1 MQLRSHF
8 RLPLKRGSKEKGSNS
23 YPFSMEKLHF
33 LMVLFPL
40 LNLQFPSFLLL
51 SSASTLPS
59 KYFINCG
66 SVSNISLSGR
76 EFVGDLNSGSFSFGP
91 SSDISI
97 VTTDSSTDTS
107 LYQTARIFKKQSSF
121 DFNITDFGIYYVR
134 VHFFP
139 FSSGRTNLADA
150 HFDVSAFNFSLLSN
164 FRIKDN
170 SNSPLIKEYLLTINA
185 TKFSIQFTP
194 RRKSFAFVSAIEV
207 FLVPDKDFV
216 KDRDVDLITP
226 SGLSSHKYSGVRS
239 EVLLTIHRVDVGGPQ
254 NNDSLWRNW
263 IPDDEYLL
271 PGESGKKCVP
281 YEGTLNYGVNGA
293 NNYSASDLVY
303 KTCRELNLDSSE
315 GSSNSSKITWRFD
328 VSNRATHLVRLH
340 FCDIISK
347 NASDVFFSLSFYG
360 NFTHMISTNEISDLL
375 AAPLYYELVVES
387 DDSGYMDISVGP
399 RQDSKNKTA
408 YLNGVEIMEFMKKS
422 SLVDVP
428 GNENRSQVYVIVG
441 TVCGVAFVFIVIVL
455 FFLGIKYK
463 KAKQGDDGVGSWP
476 VFHGKDTTSRKGRP
490 NASSIRSLNLK
501 LKMPLLEIQDAT
513 HNFDPKLLIGEGG
526 FGKVYKGTLQNGMTV
541 AVKRSDPKHGQG
553 LPEFETEVLVLSRIR
568 HRHLVSLIGYCE
580 ERSEMILV
588 YEFMEKGTLRDHLY
602 DQNEKSKRSSKRSKL
617 SWKQRL
623 EICIG
628 SAKGLHYLHTCSH
641 GGIIH
646 RDVKSTNILLNKNFV
661 AKVAD
666 FGLSRSGPNDPD
678 NFSVGI
684 KGSFGYMDPE
694 YFRSLQFTEKSDVY
708 SFGVVLLEV
717 LCARPAIINS
727 TKREEM
733 NLAEWAILWQKKGQ
747 LENIIDP
754 LLVGDINPDSL
765 RKFGDTAEKCLKGDG
780 ANRPTMLDVIWDL
793 EYALQ
798 LHQTAV
804 HREPH
809 EDTTTNAFFVELPL
823 PDSIPDWEDTDLSI
837 GGEVDGSDTT
847 DSGVFS
853 QLRVDAAR

>member
-1 MQLRSHF
+1 
-8 RLPLKRGSKEKGSNS
+8 
-23 YPFSMEKLHF
+23 MEKLHF
-33 LMVLFPL
+33 FMVLF

-51 SSASTLPS
+51 SSASALPT

-76 EFVGDLNSGSFSFGP
+76 EFVGDMNLGSFSFG
-91 SSDISI
+91 SSSAINTI
-97 VTTDSSTDTS
+97 TTNSSTDSS
-107 LYQTARIFKKQSSF
+107 LYQTARIFKNQASF
-121 DFNITDFGIYYVR
+121 DFHITDFGIYYVR

-164 FRIKDN
+164 FRIQDN

-185 TKFSIQFTP
+185 TKFSIHFTP

-207 FLVPDKDFV
+207 FLVPDQDFV
-216 KDRDVDLITP
+216 EDDFDLITP
-226 SGLSSHKYSGVRS
+226 SGLSNDRYYGVRS
-239 EVLLTIHRVDVGGPQ
+239 QVLLTIRRVDVGGPQ
-254 NNDSLWRNW
+254 NSDSLWRNW
-263 IPDDEYLL
+263 IPDDKYRL
-271 PGESGKKCVP
+271 PGESGKP
-281 YEGTLNYGVNGA
+281 GTNQRSKKSNNVNGA

-303 KTCRELNLDSSE
+303 KTCRELNLDSSK

-328 VSNRATHLVRLH
+328 VSRSATHLVRLH

-347 NASDVFFSLSFYG
+347 NASDVFFNLFFYG
-360 NFTHMISTNEISDLL
+360 EFTHMISTNNISQLL
-375 AAPLYYELVVES
+375 AAPLYYDLVVES
-387 DDSGYMDISVGP
+387 DDSGSMDISVGP

-408 YLNGVEIMEFMKKS
+408 YLNGVEIMEFMRES

-428 GNENRSQVYVIVG
+428 GNKNRRHIYVIVG
-441 TVCGVAFVFIVIVL
+441 TVCGVAFVFIVMVL
-455 FFLGIKYK
+455 FLLGIKYK

-476 VFHGKDTTSRKGRP
+476 VFHGKDTTRKGRA
-490 NASSIRSLNLK
+490 NASFIRSLNLE
-501 LKMPLLEIQDAT
+501 LKMPLLQIQDAT

-541 AVKRSDPKHGQG
+541 AVKRSDQKHGQG
-553 LPEFETEVLVLSRIR
+553 LPEFETEVLVLSKIR
-568 HRHLVSLIGYCE
+568 HLHLVSLIGYCE
-580 ERSEMILV
+580 ERFEMILV
-588 YEFMEKGTLRDHLY
+588 YEFMENGTLRDHLY
-602 DQNEKSKRSSKRSKL
+602 DPNEKSKRSSKRSKL

-646 RDVKSTNILLNKNFV
+646 RDVKSTNILLNKNYV

-666 FGLSRSGPNDPD
+666 FGLSKSGPNDPD
-678 NFSVGI
+678 HFSVGI

-694 YFRSLQFTEKSDVY
+694 YFRSFQFTEKSDVY

-727 TKREEM
+727 TKREEI
-733 NLAEWAILWQKKGQ
+733 NLAEWGMLWQMKGQ

-754 LLVGDINPDSL
+754 LLVGGINPDSL
-765 RKFGDTAEKCLKGDG
+765 RKFGETAEKCLKGDE
-780 ANRPTMLDVIWDL
+780 ANRPTMRDVIWDL

-823 PDSIPDWEDTDLSI
+823 LNSIPDWEDNDLLI

-847 DSGVFS
+847 DGGVFS

>member
-1 MQLRSHF
+1 
-8 RLPLKRGSKEKGSNS
+8 
-23 YPFSMEKLHF
+23 MENLHF
-33 LMVLFPL
+33 FMVLFPL
-40 LNLQFPSFLLL
+40 LNLQFPSFLPL
-51 SSASTLPS
+51 SSASTLPT

-76 EFVGDLNSGSFSFGP
+76 EFVGDLNFGSFSVGP
-91 SSDISI
+91 SSAISI
-97 VTTDSSTDTS
+97 VTTNSSTDTS

-121 DFNITDFGIYYVR
+121 DFDITDFGIYYVR

-139 FSSGRTNLADA
+139 LSSGRTNLADA
-150 HFDVSAFNFSLLSN
+150 YFDVSAFNFSLLSN
-164 FRIKDN
+164 FRIEDN
-170 SNSPLIKEYLLTINA
+170 RNSPLIKEYLLTINS
-185 TKFSIQFTP
+185 TKFSIHFTP
-194 RRKSFAFVSAIEV
+194 RRKSFAFISAIEV
-207 FLVPDKDFV
+207 FLVPDQEFV
-216 KDRDVDLITP
+216 KDHLDLITP
-226 SGLSSHKYSGVRS
+226 SGLSNDKYYGVRS
-239 EVLLTIHRVDVGGPQ
+239 QVLLTTHRVDVGGPQ

-263 IPDDEYLL
+263 MPDDKYLL
-271 PGESGKKCVP
+271 PGESGKTCVP
-281 YEGTLNYGVNGA
+281 YEGTLNYDVNGA

-303 KTCRELNLDSSE
+303 KTCRELSLDSSE
-315 GSSNSSKITWRFD
+315 GSSNSSKITWRFN
-328 VSNRATHLVRLH
+328 VSRSTTHLVRLH
-340 FCDIISK
+340 FCDIVSK
-347 NASDVFFSLSFYG
+347 NAGDVFFNIYFYG
-360 NFTHMISTNEISDLL
+360 NFTHMISTNNNTDLL
-375 AAPLYYELVVES
+375 AAPLYYDLVVKS
-387 DDSGYMDISVGP
+387 DDSGSMDISVGP

-408 YLNGVEIMEFMKKS
+408 YLNGVEIMEFMKES
-422 SLVDVP
+422 SLVNVP
-428 GNENRSQVYVIVG
+428 GNENRSHVYVIVG

-455 FFLGIKYK
+455 FLLGIKYK

-476 VFHGKDTTSRKGRP
+476 VFHGKDTARKGRA
-490 NASSIRSLNLK
+490 NASSIRSLNLE
-501 LKMPLLEIQDAT
+501 LKMPLLQIQDAT

-553 LPEFETEVLVLSRIR
+553 LPEFETEVLVLSKIR

-588 YEFMEKGTLRDHLY
+588 YEFMENGTLRDHLY
-602 DQNEKSKRSSKRSKL
+602 DQNEKSKRSSERTKL

-623 EICIG
+623 EICID
-628 SAKGLHYLHTCSH
+628 SAKGLHYLHTCSN

-646 RDVKSTNILLNKNFV
+646 RDVKSTNILLNKNYV

-678 NFSVGI
+678 HFSVGI
-684 KGSFGYMDPE
+684 KA
-694 YFRSLQFTEKSDVY
+694 
-708 SFGVVLLEV
+708 

-733 NLAEWAILWQKKGQ
+733 NLAEWGMHWQKKGQ

-765 RKFGDTAEKCLKGDG
+765 RKFGETTEKCLKDDG

-809 EDTTTNAFFVELPL
+809 EDTTTNAFFVELSL
-823 PDSIPDWEDTDLSI
+823 PNSIPDWEDTDLLI

>member
-1 MQLRSHF
+1 
-8 RLPLKRGSKEKGSNS
+8 
-23 YPFSMEKLHF
+23 MEKLHF
-33 LMVLFPL
+33 LMVLF

-51 SSASTLPS
+51 SSASALPTN
-59 KYFINCG
+59 YFINCG

-76 EFVGDLNSGSFSFGP
+76 EFVGDMNLGSFSFG
-91 SSDISI
+91 SSSAINT
-97 VTTDSSTDTS
+97 VTTNSSTDSS
-107 LYQTARIFKKQSSF
+107 LYQTARIFKNQASF
-121 DFNITDFGIYYVR
+121 DFHITDFGIYYVR

-164 FRIKDN
+164 FRIQDN

-185 TKFSIQFTP
+185 TKFSIHFTP

-207 FLVPDKDFV
+207 FLIPDQDFV
-216 KDRDVDLITP
+216 EDASDRITP
-226 SGLSSHKYSGVRS
+226 SGKSNDRYYGVRS
-239 EVLLTIHRVDVGGPQ
+239 QVLLTIHRVDVGGPQ

-263 IPDDEYLL
+263 IPDDKYLL
-271 PGESGKKCVP
+271 PVESGKTCVP
-281 YEGTLNYGVNGA
+281 YKGPLHYDVNGA

-303 KTCRELNLDSSE
+303 KTCRELNLDSSK

-328 VSNRATHLVRLH
+328 VSRNATHLVRLH

-347 NASDVFFSLSFYG
+347 NASDVFFNLYFYG
-360 NFTHMISTNEISDLL
+360 NFTHMISTNNVSQLL
-375 AAPLYYELVVES
+375 AAPLYYDLVVES
-387 DDSGYMDISVGP
+387 DDSGSMDISVGP

-408 YLNGVEIMEFMKKS
+408 YLNGVEIMEFMRKS

-428 GNENRSQVYVIVG
+428 GKENRSHIYVIVG
-441 TVCGVAFVFIVIVL
+441 TVCGVAFVFIVMVL

-463 KAKQGDDGVGSWP
+463 KAKQGDEGVGSWP
-476 VFHGKDTTSRKGRP
+476 VFHGKDATTSRKGKA
-490 NASSIRSLNLK
+490 NASSLRSLNLE

-526 FGKVYKGTLQNGMTV
+526 FGKVYKATLQNGMTV
-541 AVKRSDPKHGQG
+541 AVKRSDLKHGQG
-553 LPEFETEVLVLSRIR
+553 LPEFETEVLVLSKIR

-646 RDVKSTNILLNKNFV
+646 RDVKSTNILLNKNYV

-666 FGLSRSGPNDPD
+666 FGLSTSGPNDPD
-678 NFSVGI
+678 HFSVGI
-684 KGSFGYMDPE
+684 K
-694 YFRSLQFTEKSDVY
+694 
-708 SFGVVLLEV
+708 VLLEV

-733 NLAEWAILWQKKGQ
+733 NLAEWGMLWQKKGQ
-747 LENIIDP
+747 LESIIDP

-765 RKFGDTAEKCLKGDG
+765 RKFGETAEKCLKGEG
-780 ANRPTMLDVIWDL
+780 ASRPTMLDVIWDL

-798 LHQTAV
+798 LHQTKV

-809 EDTTTNAFFVELPL
+809 EDTTTNAFFVELPSL
-823 PDSIPDWEDTDLSI
+823 NSIPDWEDNDLLI

-853 QLRVDAAR
+853 QLRVGAAR

>member
-1 MQLRSHF
+1 
-8 RLPLKRGSKEKGSNS
+8 
-23 YPFSMEKLHF
+23 MEKLHF
-33 LMVLFPL
+33 LMVLF

-51 SSASTLPS
+51 SSASALPT

-76 EFVGDLNSGSFSFGP
+76 EFVGDMNLGSFSFG
-91 SSDISI
+91 SSSAINTITSN
-97 VTTDSSTDTS
+97 SSTDSS
-107 LYQTARIFKKQSSF
+107 LYQTARIFKNQASF
-121 DFNITDFGIYYVR
+121 DFHITDFGIYYVR

-164 FRIKDN
+164 FRIQDN

-185 TKFSIQFTP
+185 TKFSIHFTP

-207 FLVPDKDFV
+207 FLVPDQQFV
-216 KDRDVDLITP
+216 EDDCDLITP
-226 SGLSSHKYSGVRS
+226 SGLSNDRYYGVRS
-239 EVLLTIHRVDVGGPQ
+239 QVLLTIHRVDVGGPQ

-263 IPDDEYLL
+263 IPDDKYRLR
-271 PGESGKKCVP
+271 GESGKPCAP
-281 YEGTLNYGVNGA
+281 YEGTLHYDVNGA

-303 KTCRELNLDSSE
+303 KTCRELNLDSSK

-328 VSNRATHLVRLH
+328 VSRSATHLVRLH

-347 NASDVFFSLSFYG
+347 NAGDVFFSLYFYG
-360 NFTHMISTNEISDLL
+360 NVTHMISTNNISQLL
-375 AAPLYYELVVES
+375 AAPLYYDLVVES
-387 DDSGYMDISVGP
+387 DDSGSMDISVGP

-408 YLNGVEIMEFMKKS
+408 YLNGVEIMEFMRES

-428 GNENRSQVYVIVG
+428 GNKNRSHIYVIVG
-441 TVCGVAFVFIVIVL
+441 TVCGVAFVFIVMVL
-455 FFLGIKYK
+455 FLLGIKYK

-476 VFHGKDTTSRKGRP
+476 VFHGKDTTRKGRA
-490 NASSIRSLNLK
+490 NASFIRSLNLE
-501 LKMPLLEIQDAT
+501 LKMPLLQIQDAT

-541 AVKRSDPKHGQG
+541 AVKRSDQKHGQG
-553 LPEFETEVLVLSRIR
+553 LPEFETEVLVLSKIR
-568 HRHLVSLIGYCE
+568 HLHLVSLIGYCE
-580 ERSEMILV
+580 ERFEMILV
-588 YEFMEKGTLRDHLY
+588 YEFMENGTLRDHLY
-602 DQNEKSKRSSKRSKL
+602 DPNEKSKRSSKRSKL

-646 RDVKSTNILLNKNFV
+646 RDVKSTNILLNKNYV

-666 FGLSRSGPNDPD
+666 FGLSKSGPNDPD
-678 NFSVGI
+678 HFSVGI
-684 KGSFGYMDPE
+684 K
-694 YFRSLQFTEKSDVY
+694 
-708 SFGVVLLEV
+708 VLLEV

-727 TKREEM
+727 TKREEI
-733 NLAEWAILWQKKGQ
+733 NLAEWGMLWQMKGQ

-765 RKFGDTAEKCLKGDG
+765 RKFGETAEKCLKGDG
-780 ANRPTMLDVIWDL
+780 ANRPTMRDVIWDL

-798 LHQTAV
+798 LRQTAV

-823 PDSIPDWEDTDLSI
+823 LNSIPDWEDNDLLI

-847 DSGVFS
+847 DGGVFS

>member
-1 MQLRSHF
+1 
-8 RLPLKRGSKEKGSNS
+8 
-23 YPFSMEKLHF
+23 MEKLHF
-33 LMVLFPL
+33 LMVLF

-51 SSASTLPS
+51 SSASALPT

-76 EFVGDLNSGSFSFGP
+76 EFVGDMNLGSFSFG
-91 SSDISI
+91 SSSAINTI
-97 VTTDSSTDTS
+97 TTNSSTDSS
-107 LYQTARIFKKQSSF
+107 LYQTARIFKNQASF
-121 DFNITDFGIYYVR
+121 DFHITDFGIYYVR

-164 FRIKDN
+164 FRIQDN

-185 TKFSIQFTP
+185 TKLSIHFTP

-207 FLVPDKDFV
+207 FLVPDQDFV
-216 KDRDVDLITP
+216 EDDFDLITP
-226 SGLSSHKYSGVRS
+226 SGLSNDRYYGVRS
-239 EVLLTIHRVDVGGPQ
+239 QVLLTIHRVDVGGPQ
-254 NNDSLWRNW
+254 NSDSLWRNW
-263 IPDDEYLL
+263 IPDDKYRL
-271 PGESGKKCVP
+271 PGESGKPCVR
-281 YEGTLNYGVNGA
+281 YEGTLHYNVNGA

-303 KTCRELNLDSSE
+303 KTCRELNLDSSK

-328 VSNRATHLVRLH
+328 VSRSATHLVRLH

-347 NASDVFFSLSFYG
+347 NASDVFFNLFFYG
-360 NFTHMISTNEISDLL
+360 KFTHMISTNNISQLL
-375 AAPLYYELVVES
+375 AAPLYYDLVVES
-387 DDSGYMDISVGP
+387 DDSGSMDISVGP

-408 YLNGVEIMEFMKKS
+408 YLNGVEIMEFMRES

-428 GNENRSQVYVIVG
+428 GNKNRRHIYVIVG
-441 TVCGVAFVFIVIVL
+441 TVCGVAFVFIVMVL

-463 KAKQGDDGVGSWP
+463 KAKQGDEGVGSWP
-476 VFHGKDTTSRKGRP
+476 VFHGKDATTSRKGRA
-490 NASSIRSLNLK
+490 NASSIRSLNLE

-526 FGKVYKGTLQNGMTV
+526 FGKVYKATLQNGMTV
-541 AVKRSDPKHGQG
+541 AVKRSDLKHGQG
-553 LPEFETEVLVLSRIR
+553 LPEFETEVLVLSKIR

-628 SAKGLHYLHTCSH
+628 SAKGLHYLHTCSN

-646 RDVKSTNILLNKNFV
+646 RDVKSTNILLNKNYV

-666 FGLSRSGPNDPD
+666 FGLSKSGPNDPD
-678 NFSVGI
+678 HFSVGI
-684 KGSFGYMDPE
+684 K
-694 YFRSLQFTEKSDVY
+694 
-708 SFGVVLLEV
+708 VLLEV

-733 NLAEWAILWQKKGQ
+733 NLAEWGMLWQKKGQ
-747 LENIIDP
+747 LESIIDP

-765 RKFGDTAEKCLKGDG
+765 RKFGETAEKCLKGDG
-780 ANRPTMLDVIWDL
+780 ASRPTMLDVIWDL

-798 LHQTAV
+798 LHQTLV

-823 PDSIPDWEDTDLSI
+823 LNSIPDWENNDLLI

>member
-1 MQLRSHF
+1 
-8 RLPLKRGSKEKGSNS
+8 
-23 YPFSMEKLHF
+23 MEKLHF
-33 LMVLFPL
+33 LMVLF

-51 SSASTLPS
+51 SSASALPTN
-59 KYFINCG
+59 YFINCG

-76 EFVGDLNSGSFSFGP
+76 EFVGDMNLGSFSFG
-91 SSDISI
+91 SSSAINT
-97 VTTDSSTDTS
+97 VTTNSSTDSS
-107 LYQTARIFKKQSSF
+107 LYQTARIFKNQASF
-121 DFNITDFGIYYVR
+121 DFHITDFGIYYVR

-164 FRIKDN
+164 FRIQDN

-185 TKFSIQFTP
+185 TKFSIHFTP

-207 FLVPDKDFV
+207 FLIPDQDFV
-216 KDRDVDLITP
+216 EDASDRITP
-226 SGLSSHKYSGVRS
+226 SGKSNDRYYGVRS
-239 EVLLTIHRVDVGGPQ
+239 QVLLTIHRVDVGGPQ

-263 IPDDEYLL
+263 IPDDKYLL
-271 PGESGKKCVP
+271 PVESGKTCVP
-281 YEGTLNYGVNGA
+281 YKGPLHYDVNGA

-303 KTCRELNLDSSE
+303 KTCRELNLDSSK

-328 VSNRATHLVRLH
+328 VSRNATHLVRLH

-347 NASDVFFSLSFYG
+347 NASDVFFNLYFY
-360 NFTHMISTNEISDLL
+360 
-375 AAPLYYELVVES
+375 
-387 DDSGYMDISVGP
+387 DDSGSMDISVGP

-408 YLNGVEIMEFMKKS
+408 YLNGVEIMEFMRKS

-428 GNENRSQVYVIVG
+428 GKENRSHIYVIVG
-441 TVCGVAFVFIVIVL
+441 TVCGVAFVFIVMVL

-463 KAKQGDDGVGSWP
+463 KAKQGDEGVGSWP
-476 VFHGKDTTSRKGRP
+476 VFHGKDATTSRKGKA
-490 NASSIRSLNLK
+490 NASSLRSLNLE
-501 LKMPLLEIQDAT
+501 LKMPLLQIQDAT

-526 FGKVYKGTLQNGMTV
+526 FGKVYKATLQNGMTV
-541 AVKRSDPKHGQG
+541 AVKRSDLKHGQG
-553 LPEFETEVLVLSRIR
+553 LPEFETEVLVLSKIR

-646 RDVKSTNILLNKNFV
+646 RDVKSTNILLNKNYV

-666 FGLSRSGPNDPD
+666 FGLSTSGPNDPD
-678 NFSVGI
+678 HFSVGI
-684 KGSFGYMDPE
+684 K
-694 YFRSLQFTEKSDVY
+694 
-708 SFGVVLLEV
+708 VLLEV

-733 NLAEWAILWQKKGQ
+733 NLAEWGMLWQKKGQ
-747 LENIIDP
+747 LESIIDP

-765 RKFGDTAEKCLKGDG
+765 RKFGETAEKCLKGEG
-780 ANRPTMLDVIWDL
+780 ASRPTMLDVIWDL

-798 LHQTAV
+798 LHQTKV

-809 EDTTTNAFFVELPL
+809 EDTTTNAFFVELPSL
-823 PDSIPDWEDTDLSI
+823 NSIPDWEDNDLLI

-853 QLRVDAAR
+853 QLRVGAAR

>member
-1 MQLRSHF
+1 
-8 RLPLKRGSKEKGSNS
+8 
-23 YPFSMEKLHF
+23 MEKLHF
-33 LMVLFPL
+33 LMVLF

-51 SSASTLPS
+51 SSASALPTN
-59 KYFINCG
+59 YFINCG

-76 EFVGDLNSGSFSFGP
+76 EFVGDMNLGSFSFG
-91 SSDISI
+91 SSSAINT
-97 VTTDSSTDTS
+97 VTTNSSTDSS
-107 LYQTARIFKKQSSF
+107 LYQTARIFKNQASF
-121 DFNITDFGIYYVR
+121 DFHITDFGIYYVR

-164 FRIKDN
+164 FRIQDN

-185 TKFSIQFTP
+185 TKFSIHFTP

-207 FLVPDKDFV
+207 FLIPDQDFV
-216 KDRDVDLITP
+216 EDASDRITP
-226 SGLSSHKYSGVRS
+226 SGKSNDRYYGVRS
-239 EVLLTIHRVDVGGPQ
+239 QVLLTIHRVDVGGPQ

-263 IPDDEYLL
+263 IPDDKYLL
-271 PGESGKKCVP
+271 PVESGKTCVP
-281 YEGTLNYGVNGA
+281 YKGPLHYDVNGA

-303 KTCRELNLDSSE
+303 KTCRELNLDSSK

-328 VSNRATHLVRLH
+328 VSRNATHLVRLH

-347 NASDVFFSLSFYG
+347 NASDVFFNLYFYG
-360 NFTHMISTNEISDLL
+360 NFTHMISTNNVTQLL
-375 AAPLYYELVVES
+375 AAPLYYDLVVES
-387 DDSGYMDISVGP
+387 DDSGSMDISVGP

-408 YLNGVEIMEFMKKS
+408 YLNGVEIMEFMRKS

-428 GNENRSQVYVIVG
+428 GKENRSHIYVIVG
-441 TVCGVAFVFIVIVL
+441 TVCGVAFVFIVMVL

-463 KAKQGDDGVGSWP
+463 KAKQGDEGVGSWP
-476 VFHGKDTTSRKGRP
+476 VFHGKDATTSRKGKA
-490 NASSIRSLNLK
+490 NASSLRSLNLE
-501 LKMPLLEIQDAT
+501 LKMPLLQIQDAT

-526 FGKVYKGTLQNGMTV
+526 FGKVYKATLQNGMTV
-541 AVKRSDPKHGQG
+541 AVKRSDLKHGQG
-553 LPEFETEVLVLSRIR
+553 LPEFETEVLVLSKIR

-646 RDVKSTNILLNKNFV
+646 RDVKSTNILLNKNYV

-666 FGLSRSGPNDPD
+666 FGLSTSGPNDPD
-678 NFSVGI
+678 HFSVGI
-684 KGSFGYMDPE
+684 K
-694 YFRSLQFTEKSDVY
+694 
-708 SFGVVLLEV
+708 V

-733 NLAEWAILWQKKGQ
+733 NLAEWGMLWQKKGQ
-747 LENIIDP
+747 LESIIDP

-765 RKFGDTAEKCLKGDG
+765 RKFGETAEKCLKGEG
-780 ANRPTMLDVIWDL
+780 ASRPTMLDVIWDL

-798 LHQTAV
+798 LHQTKV

-809 EDTTTNAFFVELPL
+809 EDTTTNAFFVELPSL
-823 PDSIPDWEDTDLSI
+823 NSIPDWEDNDLLI

-853 QLRVDAAR
+853 QLRVGAAR

>member
-1 MQLRSHF
+1 
-8 RLPLKRGSKEKGSNS
+8 
-23 YPFSMEKLHF
+23 MEKLHF
-33 LMVLFPL
+33 LMVLF

-51 SSASTLPS
+51 SSASAVPT

-66 SVSNISLSGR
+66 SVSNVSLSGR
-76 EFVGDLNSGSFSFGP
+76 EFVGDMNLGSFSVG
-91 SSDISI
+91 SSSAINTA
-97 VTTDSSTDTS
+97 TTNSSTDSS
-107 LYQTARIFKKQSSF
+107 LYQTARIFKNQDSF

-139 FSSGRTNLADA
+139 FPSGRTNLADA

-164 FRIKDN
+164 FRIQDN
-170 SNSPLIKEYLLTINA
+170 SDSPLIKEYLLTINA
-185 TKFSIQFTP
+185 TKFSIHFTP

-207 FLVPDKDFV
+207 FLVPDQEFV
-216 KDRDVDLITP
+216 MDHLDLITP
-226 SGLSSHKYSGVRS
+226 SGLSNDKYYGVRS
-239 EVLLTIHRVDVGGPQ
+239 QVLLTIHRVDVGGPQ

-263 IPDDEYLL
+263 IPDDKYLL
-271 PGESGKKCVP
+271 PVESGKTCVP
-281 YEGTLNYGVNGA
+281 YEGPLNYDVNGA

-303 KTCRELNLDSSE
+303 KTCRELNLDSSK
-315 GSSNSSKITWRFD
+315 GSSNSAKITWRFE
-328 VSNRATHLVRLH
+328 VSRSATHLVRLH

-347 NASDVFFSLSFYG
+347 NASDVSFNLYFYG
-360 NFTHMISTNEISDLL
+360 NFTHMISTNNISQLL
-375 AAPLYYELVVES
+375 AAPLYYDLVVES
-387 DDSGYMDISVGP
+387 DDSGSMDISVGP

-408 YLNGVEIMEFMKKS
+408 YLNGVEIMEFMRKS

-428 GNENRSQVYVIVG
+428 GKENRSHIYVIVG
-441 TVCGVAFVFIVIVL
+441 TVCGVAFVFIVMVL

-463 KAKQGDDGVGSWP
+463 KAKQGDEGVGSWP
-476 VFHGKDTTSRKGRP
+476 VFHGKDATTSRKGRA
-490 NASSIRSLNLK
+490 NASSIRSLNLE

-526 FGKVYKGTLQNGMTV
+526 FGKVYKATLKNGMTV
-541 AVKRSDPKHGQG
+541 AVKRSDLKHGQG
-553 LPEFETEVLVLSRIR
+553 LPEFETEVLVLSKIR

-602 DQNEKSKRSSKRSKL
+602 DPNEKSKRSSKRSKL

-646 RDVKSTNILLNKNFV
+646 RDVKSTNILLNKNYV

-666 FGLSRSGPNDPD
+666 FGLSKSGPNDPD
-678 NFSVGI
+678 HFSVGI
-684 KGSFGYMDPE
+684 K
-694 YFRSLQFTEKSDVY
+694 
-708 SFGVVLLEV
+708 VLLEV

-733 NLAEWAILWQKKGQ
+733 NLAEWGMLWQKKGQ
-747 LENIIDP
+747 LESIIDP

-765 RKFGDTAEKCLKGDG
+765 RKFGETAEKCLKGDG
-780 ANRPTMLDVIWDL
+780 ASRPTMLDVIWDL
-793 EYALQ
+793 EYSLQ
-798 LHQTAV
+798 LHQTSV
-804 HREPH
+804 NREPH
-809 EDTTTNAFFVELPL
+809 EDTTTNAFFVELPSL
-823 PDSIPDWEDTDLSI
+823 NSIPDWENNDLLI

>member
-1 MQLRSHF
+1 
-8 RLPLKRGSKEKGSNS
+8 
-23 YPFSMEKLHF
+23 MEKLHF
-33 LMVLFPL
+33 LMVLF

-51 SSASTLPS
+51 SSASALPT

-76 EFVGDLNSGSFSFGP
+76 EFVGDMNLGSFSVG
-91 SSDISI
+91 SSSAINT
-97 VTTDSSTDTS
+97 VTTNSSTDSS
-107 LYQTARIFKKQSSF
+107 LYQTARIFKNPSSF
-121 DFNITDFGIYYVR
+121 DFDIIDFGIYYVR

-164 FRIKDN
+164 FRIQDN

-185 TKFSIQFTP
+185 TKFSIHFTP

-207 FLVPDKDFV
+207 FLVPDQEFV
-216 KDRDVDLITP
+216 GDAYDLITP
-226 SGLSSHKYSGVRS
+226 RGLSNDRYYGVRS
-239 EVLLTIHRVDVGGPQ
+239 QVLLTIHRVDVGGPQ

-263 IPDDEYLL
+263 IPDDKYRL
-271 PGESGKKCVP
+271 PGESGKPCAP
-281 YEGTLNYGVNGA
+281 YEGTLHYDVNGA
-293 NNYSASDLVY
+293 SNYSASDLVY
-303 KTCRELNLDSSE
+303 KTCRELNLDSSK
-315 GSSNSSKITWRFD
+315 GLSNSSKITWRFA
-328 VSNRATHLVRLH
+328 VSRSATHLVRLH

-347 NASDVFFSLSFYG
+347 NDGDVSFNLSFYG
-360 NFTHMISTNEISDLL
+360 NFTHKIFTNNSRHLL
-375 AAPLYYELVVES
+375 AAPLYYDLVVKS
-387 DDSGYMDISVGP
+387 DDSGFMDISVGP

-408 YLNGVEIMEFMKKS
+408 YLNGVEIMEFMRDS

-428 GNENRSQVYVIVG
+428 GNENRSHVIVG

-476 VFHGKDTTSRKGRP
+476 VFHGKDTTTTRKGRA
-490 NASSIRSLNLK
+490 NASYIRSLNLE

-526 FGKVYKGTLQNGMTV
+526 FGKVYKATLHNGMTV

-553 LPEFETEVLVLSRIR
+553 LPEFETEVLVLSKIR

-580 ERSEMILV
+580 ERFEMILV
-588 YEFMEKGTLRDHLY
+588 YEFMENGTLRDHLY
-602 DQNEKSKRSSKRSKL
+602 DPNEKSKRSSKRSKL

-623 EICIG
+623 EICIS

-646 RDVKSTNILLNKNFV
+646 RDVKSTNILLNKNYV

-666 FGLSRSGPNDPD
+666 FGLSKSGPNDPD
-678 NFSVGI
+678 HFSVGI

-727 TKREEM
+727 TKREEI
-733 NLAEWAILWQKKGQ
+733 NLAEWGMLWQMKGQ

-754 LLVGDINPDSL
+754 LLVGDINHDSL
-765 RKFGDTAEKCLKGDG
+765 RKFGETAEKCLKGDG

-809 EDTTTNAFFVELPL
+809 EDTTTNVFFVELPL
-823 PDSIPDWEDTDLSI
+823 LNSIPDWEDNDLLI

-847 DSGVFS
+847 DGGVFS

>member
-1 MQLRSHF
+1 
-8 RLPLKRGSKEKGSNS
+8 
-23 YPFSMEKLHF
+23 MENLHF
-33 LMVLFPL
+33 FMVLFPL
-40 LNLQFPSFLLL
+40 LNLQFPSFLPL
-51 SSASTLPS
+51 SSASTLPT

-76 EFVGDLNSGSFSFGP
+76 EFVGDLNFGSFSVGP
-91 SSDISI
+91 SSAISI
-97 VTTDSSTDTS
+97 VTTNSSTDTS

-121 DFNITDFGIYYVR
+121 DFDITDFGIYYVR

-139 FSSGRTNLADA
+139 LSSGRTNLADA
-150 HFDVSAFNFSLLSN
+150 YFDVSAFNFSLLSN
-164 FRIKDN
+164 FRIEDN
-170 SNSPLIKEYLLTINA
+170 RNSPLIKEYLLTINS
-185 TKFSIQFTP
+185 TKFSIHFTP
-194 RRKSFAFVSAIEV
+194 RRKSFAFISAIEV
-207 FLVPDKDFV
+207 FLVPDQEFV
-216 KDRDVDLITP
+216 KDHLDLITP
-226 SGLSSHKYSGVRS
+226 SGLSNDKYYGVRS
-239 EVLLTIHRVDVGGPQ
+239 QVLLTTHRVDVGGPQ

-263 IPDDEYLL
+263 MPDDKYLL
-271 PGESGKKCVP
+271 PGESGKTCVP
-281 YEGTLNYGVNGA
+281 YEGTLNYDVNGA

-303 KTCRELNLDSSE
+303 KTCRELSLDSSE
-315 GSSNSSKITWRFD
+315 GSSNSSKITWRFN
-328 VSNRATHLVRLH
+328 VSRSTTHLVRLH
-340 FCDIISK
+340 FCDIVSK
-347 NASDVFFSLSFYG
+347 NAGDVFFNIYFYG
-360 NFTHMISTNEISDLL
+360 NFTHMISTNNNTDLL
-375 AAPLYYELVVES
+375 AAPLYYDLVVKS
-387 DDSGYMDISVGP
+387 DDSGSMDISVGP

-408 YLNGVEIMEFMKKS
+408 YLNGVEIMEFMKES
-422 SLVDVP
+422 SLVNVP
-428 GNENRSQVYVIVG
+428 GNENRSHVYVIVG

-455 FFLGIKYK
+455 FLLGIKYK

-476 VFHGKDTTSRKGRP
+476 VFHGKDTARKGRA
-490 NASSIRSLNLK
+490 NASSIRSLNLE
-501 LKMPLLEIQDAT
+501 LKMPLLQIQDAT

-553 LPEFETEVLVLSRIR
+553 LPEFETEVLVLSKIR

-588 YEFMEKGTLRDHLY
+588 YEFMENGTLRDHLY
-602 DQNEKSKRSSKRSKL
+602 DQNEKSKRSSERTKL

-623 EICIG
+623 EICID
-628 SAKGLHYLHTCSH
+628 SAKGLHYLHTCSN

-646 RDVKSTNILLNKNFV
+646 RDVKSTNILLNKNYV

-678 NFSVGI
+678 HFSVGI
-684 KGSFGYMDPE
+684 K
-694 YFRSLQFTEKSDVY
+694 
-708 SFGVVLLEV
+708 VLLEA

-733 NLAEWAILWQKKGQ
+733 NLAEWGMHWQKKGQ

-765 RKFGDTAEKCLKGDG
+765 RKFGETTEKCLKDDG

-809 EDTTTNAFFVELPL
+809 EDTTTNAFFVELSL
-823 PDSIPDWEDTDLSI
+823 PNSIPDWEDTDLLI

>member
-1 MQLRSHF
+1 
-8 RLPLKRGSKEKGSNS
+8 
-23 YPFSMEKLHF
+23 MENLHF
-33 LMVLFPL
+33 FMVLFPL
-40 LNLQFPSFLLL
+40 LNLQFPSFLPL
-51 SSASTLPS
+51 SSASTLPT

-76 EFVGDLNSGSFSFGP
+76 EFVGDLNFGSFSVGP
-91 SSDISI
+91 SSAISI
-97 VTTDSSTDTS
+97 VTTNSSTDTS

-121 DFNITDFGIYYVR
+121 DFDITDFGIYYVR

-139 FSSGRTNLADA
+139 LSSGRTNLADA
-150 HFDVSAFNFSLLSN
+150 YFDVSAFNFSLLSN
-164 FRIKDN
+164 FRIEDN
-170 SNSPLIKEYLLTINA
+170 RNSPLIKEYLLTINS
-185 TKFSIQFTP
+185 TKFSIHFTP
-194 RRKSFAFVSAIEV
+194 RRKSFAFISAIEV
-207 FLVPDKDFV
+207 FLVPDQEFV
-216 KDRDVDLITP
+216 KDHLDLITP
-226 SGLSSHKYSGVRS
+226 SGLSNDKYYGVRS
-239 EVLLTIHRVDVGGPQ
+239 QVLLTTHRVDVGGPQ

-263 IPDDEYLL
+263 MPDDKYLL
-271 PGESGKKCVP
+271 PGESGKTCVP
-281 YEGTLNYGVNGA
+281 YEGTLNYDVNGA

-303 KTCRELNLDSSE
+303 KTCRELSLDSSE
-315 GSSNSSKITWRFD
+315 GSSNSSKITWRFN
-328 VSNRATHLVRLH
+328 VSRSTTHLVRLH
-340 FCDIISK
+340 FCDIVSK
-347 NASDVFFSLSFYG
+347 NAGDVFFNIYFYG
-360 NFTHMISTNEISDLL
+360 NFTHMISTNNNTDLL
-375 AAPLYYELVVES
+375 AAPLYYDLVVKS
-387 DDSGYMDISVGP
+387 DDSGSMDISVGP

-408 YLNGVEIMEFMKKS
+408 YLNGVEIMEFMKES
-422 SLVDVP
+422 SLVNVP
-428 GNENRSQVYVIVG
+428 GNENRSHVYVIVG

-455 FFLGIKYK
+455 FLLGIKYK

-476 VFHGKDTTSRKGRP
+476 VFHGKDTARKGRA
-490 NASSIRSLNLK
+490 NASSIRSLNLE
-501 LKMPLLEIQDAT
+501 LKMPLLQIQDAT

-541 AVKRSDPKHGQG
+541 AVKRSDPKQGQG
-553 LPEFETEVLVLSRIR
+553 LPEFETEVLVLSKIR

-588 YEFMEKGTLRDHLY
+588 YEFMENGTLRDHLY
-602 DQNEKSKRSSKRSKL
+602 DQNEKSKRSSERSKL

-623 EICIG
+623 EICID
-628 SAKGLHYLHTCSH
+628 SAKGLHYLHTCSN

-646 RDVKSTNILLNKNFV
+646 RDVKSTNILLNKNYV

-678 NFSVGI
+678 
-684 KGSFGYMDPE
+684 
-694 YFRSLQFTEKSDVY
+694 R
-708 SFGVVLLEV
+708 
-717 LCARPAIINS
+717 ARPAIINS

-733 NLAEWAILWQKKGQ
+733 NLAEWGMHWQKKGQ

-765 RKFGDTAEKCLKGDG
+765 RKFGETTEKCLKDDG

-809 EDTTTNAFFVELPL
+809 EDTTTNAFFVELSL
-823 PDSIPDWEDTDLSI
+823 PNSIPDWEDTDLLI

>member
-1 MQLRSHF
+1 
-8 RLPLKRGSKEKGSNS
+8 
-23 YPFSMEKLHF
+23 MEKLHF
-33 LMVLFPL
+33 LMVLF

-51 SSASTLPS
+51 SSASALPT

-76 EFVGDLNSGSFSFGP
+76 EFVGDMNLGSFSFG
-91 SSDISI
+91 SSSAINTITSN
-97 VTTDSSTDTS
+97 SSTDSS
-107 LYQTARIFKKQSSF
+107 LYQTARIFKNQASF
-121 DFNITDFGIYYVR
+121 DFHITDFGIYYVR

-150 HFDVSAFNFSLLSN
+150 HFDVSAFNFSL
-164 FRIKDN
+164 F
-170 SNSPLIKEYLLTINA
+170 
-185 TKFSIQFTP
+185 
-194 RRKSFAFVSAIEV
+194 AIEV
-207 FLVPDKDFV
+207 FLVPDQQFV
-216 KDRDVDLITP
+216 EDDCDLITP
-226 SGLSSHKYSGVRS
+226 SGLSNDRYYGVRS
-239 EVLLTIHRVDVGGPQ
+239 QVLLTIHRVDVGGPQ

-263 IPDDEYLL
+263 IPDDKYRLR
-271 PGESGKKCVP
+271 GESGKPCAP
-281 YEGTLNYGVNGA
+281 YEGTLHYDVNGA

-303 KTCRELNLDSSE
+303 KTCRELNLDSSK

-328 VSNRATHLVRLH
+328 VSRSATHLVRLH

-347 NASDVFFSLSFYG
+347 NAGDVFFSLYFYG
-360 NFTHMISTNEISDLL
+360 NVTHMISTNNISQLL
-375 AAPLYYELVVES
+375 AAPLYYDLVVES
-387 DDSGYMDISVGP
+387 DDSGSMDISVGP

-408 YLNGVEIMEFMKKS
+408 YLNGVEIMEFMRES

-428 GNENRSQVYVIVG
+428 GNKNRSHIYVIVG
-441 TVCGVAFVFIVIVL
+441 TVCGVAFVFIVMVL
-455 FFLGIKYK
+455 FLLGIKYK

-476 VFHGKDTTSRKGRP
+476 VFHGKDTTRKGRA
-490 NASSIRSLNLK
+490 NASFIRSLNLE
-501 LKMPLLEIQDAT
+501 LKMPLLQIQDAT
-513 HNFDPKLLIGEGG
+513 HNFDPKLLIG
-526 FGKVYKGTLQNGMTV
+526 TLQNGMTV
-541 AVKRSDPKHGQG
+541 AVKRSDQKHGQG
-553 LPEFETEVLVLSRIR
+553 LPEFETEVLVLSKIR
-568 HRHLVSLIGYCE
+568 HLHLVSLIGYCE
-580 ERSEMILV
+580 ERFEMILV
-588 YEFMEKGTLRDHLY
+588 DHLY
-602 DQNEKSKRSSKRSKL
+602 DPNEKSKRSSKRSKL

-646 RDVKSTNILLNKNFV
+646 RDVKSTNILLNKNYV

-666 FGLSRSGPNDPD
+666 FGLSKSGPNDPD
-678 NFSVGI
+678 HFSVGI

-694 YFRSLQFTEKSDVY
+694 YFRSFQFTEKSDVY

-727 TKREEM
+727 TKREEI
-733 NLAEWAILWQKKGQ
+733 NLAEWGMLWQMKGQ

-765 RKFGDTAEKCLKGDG
+765 RKFGETAEKCLKGDG
-780 ANRPTMLDVIWDL
+780 ANRPTMRDVIWDL

-798 LHQTAV
+798 LRQTAV

-823 PDSIPDWEDTDLSI
+823 LNSIPDWEDNDLLI

-847 DSGVFS
+847 DGGVFS

>member
-1 MQLRSHF
+1 
-8 RLPLKRGSKEKGSNS
+8 
-23 YPFSMEKLHF
+23 MEKLHF
-33 LMVLFPL
+33 LMVLFPF
-40 LNLQFPSFLLL
+40 LNLQFPSFLLV
-51 SSASTLPS
+51 SSASALPT

-76 EFVGDLNSGSFSFGP
+76 EFVGDMNLGSFSVG
-91 SSDISI
+91 SSSAINT
-97 VTTDSSTDTS
+97 VTTNSSTDSS
-107 LYQTARIFKKQSSF
+107 LYQTARIFKNQSSF
-121 DFNITDFGIYYVR
+121 DFDITDFGFYYVR

-164 FRIKDN
+164 FRIQDN

-185 TKFSIQFTP
+185 TKFSIHFTP

-207 FLVPDKDFV
+207 FLVPDQEFV
-216 KDRDVDLITP
+216 EDDYDLITP
-226 SGLSSHKYSGVRS
+226 GGLSNHRYHGVRS
-239 EVLLTIHRVDVGGPQ
+239 QVLLTIHRVDVGGRK
-254 NNDSLWRNW
+254 NIDSLWRNW

-271 PGESGKKCVP
+271 PGESGKLCVP
-281 YEGTLNYGVNGA
+281 YEGALNYGVNGA
-293 NNYSASDLVY
+293 NSYSAPDLVY
-303 KTCRELNLDSSE
+303 KTCRELNLDSSK

-328 VSNRATHLVRLH
+328 VSRSATHLVRLH

-347 NASDVFFSLSFYG
+347 NASDVFFNLYFYG
-360 NFTHMISTNEISDLL
+360 NFTHMISTNNISQLL
-375 AAPLYYELVVES
+375 GAPLYYDLVVES
-387 DDSGYMDISVGP
+387 DDSGSMYISVGP

-408 YLNGVEIMEFMKKS
+408 YLNGVEIMEFMKES

-428 GNENRSQVYVIVG
+428 GNENRSHIYVIVG

-463 KAKQGDDGVGSWP
+463 KAKQGDYGVGSWP
-476 VFHGKDTTSRKGRP
+476 VFHGKDTTTTRKGRA
-490 NASSIRSLNLK
+490 NASSIRSLNLE
-501 LKMPLLEIQDAT
+501 LKMHLLEIQDAT

-526 FGKVYKGTLQNGMTV
+526 FGKVYKATLHNGMTV
-541 AVKRSDPKHGQG
+541 AVKRSDLKHGQG
-553 LPEFETEVLVLSRIR
+553 LPEFETEVLVLSKIR

-580 ERSEMILV
+580 EKSEMILV
-588 YEFMEKGTLRDHLY
+588 YEFMENGTLRDHLY
-602 DQNEKSKRSSKRSKL
+602 DPNEKSKRSSKRSKL

-646 RDVKSTNILLNKNFV
+646 RDVKSTNILLNNNYV

-666 FGLSRSGPNDPD
+666 FGLSKSGPNDPD
-678 NFSVGI
+678 HLSVGI

-694 YFRSLQFTEKSDVY
+694 YFRSFQFTEKSDVY

-727 TKREEM
+727 TKREEI
-733 NLAEWAILWQKKGQ
+733 NLAEWGMLWQMKGQ

-754 LLVGDINPDSL
+754 LLVGDINHDSL
-765 RKFGDTAEKCLKGDG
+765 RKFGETAEKCLGDG
-780 ANRPTMLDVIWDL
+780 AKRPTMLDVIWDL

-823 PDSIPDWEDTDLSI
+823 LKSIPDWEDNDLLI

>member
-1 MQLRSHF
+1 
-8 RLPLKRGSKEKGSNS
+8 
-23 YPFSMEKLHF
+23 MEKLHF
-33 LMVLFPL
+33 FMVLF

-51 SSASTLPS
+51 SSASALPT

-76 EFVGDLNSGSFSFGP
+76 EFVGDMNLGSFSFG
-91 SSDISI
+91 SSSAINTI
-97 VTTDSSTDTS
+97 TTNSSTDSS
-107 LYQTARIFKKQSSF
+107 LYQTARIFKNQASF
-121 DFNITDFGIYYVR
+121 DFHITDFGIYYVR

-164 FRIKDN
+164 FRIQDN

-185 TKFSIQFTP
+185 TKFSIHFTP

-207 FLVPDKDFV
+207 FLVPDQDFV
-216 KDRDVDLITP
+216 EDDFDLITP
-226 SGLSSHKYSGVRS
+226 SGLSNDRYYGVRS
-239 EVLLTIHRVDVGGPQ
+239 QVLLTIRRVDVGGPQ
-254 NNDSLWRNW
+254 NSDSLWRNW
-263 IPDDEYLL
+263 IPDDKYRL
-271 PGESGKKCVP
+271 PGESGKPCVR
-281 YEGTLNYGVNGA
+281 YEGTLHYNVNGA

-303 KTCRELNLDSSE
+303 KTCRELNLDSSK

-328 VSNRATHLVRLH
+328 VSRSATHLVRLH

-347 NASDVFFSLSFYG
+347 NASDVFFNLFFYG
-360 NFTHMISTNEISDLL
+360 EFTHMISTNNISQLL
-375 AAPLYYELVVES
+375 AAPLYYDLVVES
-387 DDSGYMDISVGP
+387 DDSGSMDISVGP

-408 YLNGVEIMEFMKKS
+408 YLNGVEIMEFMRES

-428 GNENRSQVYVIVG
+428 GNKNRRHIYVIVG
-441 TVCGVAFVFIVIVL
+441 TVCGVAFVFIVMVL
-455 FFLGIKYK
+455 FLLGIKYK

-476 VFHGKDTTSRKGRP
+476 VFHGKDTTRKGRA
-490 NASSIRSLNLK
+490 NASFIRSLNLE
-501 LKMPLLEIQDAT
+501 LKMPLLQIQDAT

-541 AVKRSDPKHGQG
+541 AVKRSDQKHGQG
-553 LPEFETEVLVLSRIR
+553 LPEFETEVLVLSKIR
-568 HRHLVSLIGYCE
+568 HLHLVSLIGYCE
-580 ERSEMILV
+580 ERFEMILV
-588 YEFMEKGTLRDHLY
+588 YEFMENGTLRDHLY
-602 DQNEKSKRSSKRSKL
+602 DPNEKSKRSSKRSKL

-646 RDVKSTNILLNKNFV
+646 RDVKSTNILLNKNYV

-666 FGLSRSGPNDPD
+666 FGLSKSGPNDPD
-678 NFSVGI
+678 HFSVGI

-694 YFRSLQFTEKSDVY
+694 YFRSFQFTEKSDVY

-727 TKREEM
+727 TKREEI
-733 NLAEWAILWQKKGQ
+733 NLAEWGMLWQMKGQ

-754 LLVGDINPDSL
+754 LLVGGINPDSL
-765 RKFGDTAEKCLKGDG
+765 RKFGETAEKCLKGDE
-780 ANRPTMLDVIWDL
+780 ANRPTMRDVIWDL

-823 PDSIPDWEDTDLSI
+823 LNSIPDWEDNDLLI

-847 DSGVFS
+847 DGGVFS